1 MESVQQRLF
10 RLTSDSSDGI
20 FDTTFNQDIQIKAG
34 STVALQSLS
43 FDRQSDQI
51 TIDSSNNRFVFGLLN
66 ATGVSNWQAKI
77 PSGVYPKVTRGEE
90 LMDNITRALNAR
102 INMSD
107 AAKNIDDSG
116 YPYSMNKGAQ
126 WKMDLGVDGRAL
138 IQAKT
143 QFSCEVSNAA
153 WSKTNAFTDT
163 TVVAG
168 TIDGEAP
175 TITDPSTPLGADSY
189 ISRPAQTVPP
199 PYSGDKNHSY
209 VYGRVRMNKGTG
221 CIRARIRDLVATT
234 AGQHSFTMG
243 LTTDLAKLQTGTITN
258 AEIHYGLQCHQPTEA
273 YHVKTSA
280 GGTFVAAE
288 KADGTA
294 LEPELFEEGGSYDA
308 ESSTNDVLE
317 IRIEGARSQPSGS
330 IVNPTLVGMSVH
342 QQTGETVL
350 GETVI
355 PAISQDT
362 DFYWFI
368 SFHQDDDALKL
379 DFVQADLDSYAF
391 TQIPAPGAL
400 ADSGLTSVISGLTP
414 NDLGGLTFPAF
425 NFRFQFP
432 SIDVARYFGYPVK
445 NISRSG
451 AVVVDYN
458 TNIVTPKGPLPI
470 QLWNY
475 PADRRAEFSIEA
487 KNYLILFDNI
497 PLESF
502 DTYSQ
507 HSVVERNANTG
518 GSRRNLLSCVPTKED
533 LVAGS
538 SISRVVY
545 EPSSLQYISMNNRNA
560 MITRSFKCRLVTSTY
575 QPVSIDGLASMT
587 ILIKD

>member
-1 MESVQQRLF
+1 MESGQQRLF
-10 RLTSDSSDGI
+10 RLTSDSGDGI

-51 TIDSSNNRFVFGLLN
+51 TIDSSNNRFNFGLLN
-66 ATGVSNWQAKI
+66 ATGVTNWQAKI

-102 INMSD
+102 IDMSD
-107 AAKNIDDSG
+107 DAKNVDDSG

-126 WKMDLGVDGRAL
+126 WKMDLGVDGRAR

-143 QFSCEVSNAA
+143 QLTCEVSNAA

-163 TVVAG
+163 TVIAG

-189 ISRPAQTVPP
+189 ISRPAQLVPP

-209 VYGRVRMNKGTG
+209 IYGRVRMNKGTG
-221 CIRARIRDLVATT
+221 CIRARIRDLVASV

-294 LEPELFEEGGSYDA
+294 LEPELFEEGASYDA
-308 ESSTNDVLE
+308 EDSTNDVLE

-330 IVNPTLVGMSVH
+330 ITNPTKVGMSVH

-355 PAISQDT
+355 PLISQET

-391 TQIPAPGAL
+391 TQIPAPGAV

-414 NDLGGLTFPAF
+414 NDLGGLTNRAF
-425 NFRFQFP
+425 RFTFQFP
-432 SIDVARYFGYPVK
+432 TIDLARYFGYPK
-445 NISRSG
+445 RLTIRQTLI
-451 AVVVDYN
+451 VVIDGQES
-458 TNIVTPKGPLPI
+458 TPPPLPI
-470 QLWNY
+470 QYWNY

-575 QPVSIDGLASMT
+575 QPVTIDGLASMT
-587 ILIKD
+587 ILVKD